1 MSAQPA
7 ILHVDMDAF
16 FASVEIRDRPE
27 LRGLPVLVGGGGRRG
42 VVAAASYAARRF
54 GCRSAQPMAHAL
66 RLCPHAVVVA
76 PRHAAYSE
84 VSRQVFAIF
93 ERFTPLVEGLSIDE
107 AFLDLA
113 GTERLWGP
121 PRAAAE
127 AIRAAVVG
135 ETGLTCSVG
144 ISRVKFIAK
153 IASGMN
159 KPDGL
164 TEIPAGS
171 EAEFLAT
178 LPIGALWGVGPRTQ
192 EKLERRGVHTVGDLR
207 GLGEAELTRSFGAH
221 GLHLHRL
228 SHAIDERAVIPDR
241 AAKSIG
247 SEDTYAVDILGVPEL
262 RRRLLAQ
269 ATRVADR
276 LVAEG
281 LRARCV
287 HIKIRDGHFI
297 TESRQCTLPRP
308 TDSFR
313 ELHEAACRRRWSTAA
328 CSRHHSN
335 ASARTK
341 AMIQK
346 RTTTCGSDQPFF
358 SKWWWIGA
366 IRKMRRPV
374 SLYEP
379 TCSITDTVSITNTPL
394 MMKNTISWRT
404 IAWAIAPQRPNLL
417 QAAASAILTME
428 DDDER
433 TSARRAFTPSAALRW
448 LPGRER
454 SGEPASQVH
463 LPPHRHALRRQGRA
477 ASQLRDPA
485 QGGPAGRAAPGRS

>member
-1 MSAQPA
+1 MSAQSA

-16 FASVEIRDRPE
+16 FASVEVRDRPE
-27 LRGLPVLVGGGGRRG
+27 LRGLPVLVGGGGNRG
-42 VVAAASYAARRF
+42 VVAAASYEARRF

-66 RLCPHAVVVA
+66 RMCPHAVVLP
-76 PRHAAYSE
+76 PRHDAYSE

-107 AFLDLA
+107 AFLDLG

-127 AIRAAVVG
+127 AIRAAVYAD
-135 ETGLTCSVG
+135 THLTCSVG

-153 IASGMN
+153 IASGMH

-171 EAEFLAT
+171 EQEFLAT

-207 GLGEAELTRSFGAH
+207 TLGEAELTRSFGAH

-241 AAKSIG
+241 AAKSIS
-247 SEDTYAVDILGVPEL
+247 SEDTYATDLVGLPEL

-276 LVAEG
+276 LVAEN

-297 TESRQCTLPRP
+297 TESRQLTLPRP

-313 ELHEAACRRRWSTAA
+313 ELHDAACRLLDAVETEGRSFRLTGVGVADFSPRDATPTSAPQQLDLLAPPPSEAPPTRNAA
-328 CSRHHSN
+328 
-335 ASARTK
+335 
-341 AMIQK
+341 IQAAL
-346 RTTTCGSDQPFF
+346 S
-358 SKWWWIGA
+358 A
-366 IRKMRRPV
+366 IRERHGDQA
-374 SLYEP
+374 LYPADAGHERNNA
-379 TCSITDTVSITNTPL
+379 TG
-394 MMKNTISWRT
+394 
-404 IAWAIAPQRPNLL
+404 
-417 QAAASAILTME
+417 AST
-428 DDDER
+428 
-433 TSARRAFTPSAALRW
+433 
-448 LPGRER
+448 
-454 SGEPASQVH
+454 H
-463 LPPHRHALRRQGRA
+463 H
-477 ASQLRDPA
+477 PA
-485 QGGPAGRAAPGRS
+485 QRRR

>member
-1 MSAQPA
+1 MSAQSA

-16 FASVEIRDRPE
+16 FASVEVRDRPE
-27 LRGLPVLVGGGGRRG
+27 LRGLPVLVGGGGNRG
-42 VVAAASYAARRF
+42 VVAAASYEARRF

-66 RLCPHAVVVA
+66 RMCPHAVVLP
-76 PRHAAYSE
+76 PRHDAYSE

-127 AIRAAVVG
+127 AIRAAVYAD
-135 ETGLTCSVG
+135 THLTCSVG

-153 IASGMN
+153 IASGMH

-171 EAEFLAT
+171 ELEFLAT

-207 GLGEAELTRSFGAH
+207 TLGEAELTRSFGAH

-241 AAKSIG
+241 AAKSIS
-247 SEDTYAVDILGVPEL
+247 SEDTYATDLVGLPEL

-276 LVAEG
+276 LVAEN

-297 TESRQCTLPRP
+297 TESRQLTLPRP

-313 ELHEAACRRRWSTAA
+313 ELHDAACRLLDAVETEGRSFRLTGVGVADFSPPDPPPPTPPPQLDLLAPPPSEAPPTRNAA
-328 CSRHHSN
+328 
-335 ASARTK
+335 
-341 AMIQK
+341 IQAAL
-346 RTTTCGSDQPFF
+346 S
-358 SKWWWIGA
+358 A
-366 IRKMRRPV
+366 IRERHGDQA
-374 SLYEP
+374 LYPADAGHERNNA
-379 TCSITDTVSITNTPL
+379 TG
-394 MMKNTISWRT
+394 
-404 IAWAIAPQRPNLL
+404 
-417 QAAASAILTME
+417 AST
-428 DDDER
+428 
-433 TSARRAFTPSAALRW
+433 
-448 LPGRER
+448 
-454 SGEPASQVH
+454 H
-463 LPPHRHALRRQGRA
+463 H
-477 ASQLRDPA
+477 PA
-485 QGGPAGRAAPGRS
+485 QRRR